1 MPSSQ
6 LYPGQAVVEY
16 ELVVPNNRTLIL
28 SNGIFNHVST
38 TTIESIYGVCEYR
51 HRVLT
56 TTVDFADKLLKQ
68 AMASGTPR
76 LRFRLGVGVPD
87 KMFWMPWQ
95 EHVIVRWTG
104 ALESAGEQA
113 GHALD
118 IVTQDYLYLLGR
130 GNQAQAHRG
139 SISTIMRTMAND
151 HGFTAQVI
159 EETVGEGIYIQTPG
173 CYDVDFVRNRLVPRA
188 LNRRNRGNYAFYF
201 KDNAMHFHTPD
212 FQADVHNILYYQANA
227 ASVVFRDQ
235 SQEMLPYGVATTVVV
250 AYNPYTGETKALTNR
265 PQNALK
271 MASSIYNLATIPNA
285 QRVLRYHTS
294 GNRPEEAEA
303 ICQNTYEAARSNTF
317 ALTLSVEKMIDIRH
331 GDIVNLVITPADN
344 KSSPWS
350 GFYLATE
357 VKHDI
362 SKGSVLSNYTL
373 MRGEIGASLA
383 NITTTTSQDVL
394 VSEMEAPGQTLN
406 VPEIKSSQRTKGA
419 GKISVNG
426 KLFSTLLDP
435 NKR

>member
-16 ELVVPNNRTLIL
+16 ELVVPNNRTLVL

-38 TTIESIYGVCEYR
+38 TTIESIYGVCEYK

-76 LRFRLGVGVPD
+76 LRFRFGVGTPD
-87 KMFWMPWQ
+87 KMFWLPWQ
-95 EHVIVRWTG
+95 EHVIVGWSG
-104 ALESAGEQA
+104 VLESAGDQA

-130 GNQAQAHRG
+130 GNIAQAHRG
-139 SISTIMRTMAND
+139 SISTILRTMGND
-151 HGFTAQVI
+151 HGFVAQVI
-159 EETVGEGIYIQTPG
+159 EDTVGEGIYIQTPG
-173 CYDVDFVRNRLVPRA
+173 CYDVDFVRNRLIPRA

-201 KDNAMHFHTPD
+201 KDNAMHFHSPD
-212 FQADVHNILYYQANA
+212 FQAEVHDVLYYQANS

-235 SQEMLPYGVATTVVV
+235 SQEMLPYGVANTVVV
-250 AYNPYTGETKALTNR
+250 AYNPYTGETKTLQSR
-265 PQNALK
+265 SQNALK
-271 MASSIYNLATIPNA
+271 MASSIYNLAAVPDA
-285 QRVLRYHTS
+285 QRVIRYHTS

-303 ICQNTYEAARSNTF
+303 ISQNVYEHARSKTF
-317 ALTLSVEKMIDIRH
+317 ALNLNVEKMIDIRH
-331 GDIVNLVITPADN
+331 GDIVNLVIAPADN

-350 GFYLATE
+350 GFYLAAE
-357 VKHDI
+357 VRHDI
-362 SKGSVLSNYTL
+362 SKGAVMSSYTL
-373 MRGEIGASLA
+373 VRGEIGASLA
-383 NITTTTSQDVL
+383 NISSTTRQDAL
-394 VSEMEAPGQTLN
+394 VSDLEAPGQSLN

-426 KLFSTLLDP
+426 KLYSTVLDP